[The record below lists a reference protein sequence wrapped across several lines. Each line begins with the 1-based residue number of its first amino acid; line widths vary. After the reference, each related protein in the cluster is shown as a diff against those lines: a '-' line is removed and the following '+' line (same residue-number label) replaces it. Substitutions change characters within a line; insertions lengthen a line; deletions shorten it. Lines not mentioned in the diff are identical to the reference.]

1 MARSENQKLKL
12 LDLKRFFEEKADEN
26 HAVTM
31 PEMASR
37 FLSRAQ
43 S

>member
-12 LDLKRFFEEKADEN
+12 LDLKQFFEEKADEH